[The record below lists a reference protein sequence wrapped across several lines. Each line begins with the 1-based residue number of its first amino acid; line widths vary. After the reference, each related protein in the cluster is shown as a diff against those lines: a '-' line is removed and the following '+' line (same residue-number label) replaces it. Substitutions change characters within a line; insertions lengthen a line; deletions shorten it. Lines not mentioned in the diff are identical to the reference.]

1 MAENFGTSYGE
12 PISPVEPPKPKNNT
26 VLIVVIIVLVILCCC
41 CVVFGGGGGIF
52 LWNNGDALFGLT
64 RSLGSFFV

>member
-1 MAENFGTSYGE
+1 
-12 PISPVEPPKPKNNT
+12 
-26 VLIVVIIVLVILCCC
+26 LCCC